1 LENIVKTTETVGTLF
16 VVCGPSGVGK
26 STLVRHLFS
35 TIPSLSFSVS
45 ATTRPPRRG
54 EQDGVDY
61 HFVTQ
66 DVFQALQNNDG
77 LIENATVY
85 DHSYGTPIQPVLE
98 AVNAGQSLLLD
109 VDVQGAR
116 SVKAKLPSAVLICIL
131 PPSLEELRSRLLSR
145 NLDHESVIQ
154 RRMDLASEQ
163 IDGATEFDYIV
174 INDDLAT
181 AQRELISIVRAE
193 HCRASRRFYA
203 IKNLQGTVS

>member
-1 LENIVKTTETVGTLF
+1 MTSSETIGTLF
-16 VVCGPSGVGK
+16 VVSGPSGVGK

-35 TIPSLSFSVS
+35 TIPTLSFSVS

-54 EQDGVDY
+54 EQDGIDY

-66 DVFQALQNNDG
+66 EVFDDLLQNDG

-85 DHSYGTPIQPVLE
+85 DHSYGTPITPVIE
-98 AVNAGQSLLLD
+98 ALNAGQSLLLD

-116 SVKAKLPSAVLICIL
+116 SVKAHLPHAVLICIL
-131 PPSLEELRSRLLSR
+131 PPSFSELHSRLLSR
-145 NLDHESVIQ
+145 NLDPEPVIQ

-163 IDGATEFDYIV
+163 IDGAAEFDYIV

-181 AQRELISIVRAE
+181 AQREIVSIVRAE
-193 HCRASRRFYA
+193 HCRASRRGFA
-203 IKNLQGTVS
+203 VKALKGTIS